1 MNLVFDFGA
10 VLFEWQPA
18 ELLRTHLNHLTPT
31 AEAAGELAADM
42 FHHEDWVA
50 FDRGTREL
58 PDVVAAM
65 ARRLALP
72 ADVLHGFLA
81 PIGERLMPITTSVDL
96 LERLRQRRDSRG
108 DVHLYYLSNMPSPF
122 ARVLESRHGFLRHFE
137 GGIFSG
143 DVKLAKPDPAIFE
156 LLAERHGLVPADTLF
171 IDDSAANVA
180 AARQLGWQA
189 IHCTAPAALPAQVAA
204 LLPP

>member
-18 ELLRTHLNHLTPT
+18 ELLRTHLSHLTPT
-31 AEAAGELAADM
+31 AEAARKLVVDM

-50 FDRGTREL
+50 FDRGMREL

-81 PIGERLMPITTSVDL
+81 PIGERLMPIATSVAL
-96 LERLRQRRDSRG
+96 LEQLQQRRANRG
-108 DVHLYYLSNMPSPF
+108 DVHLYFLSNMPSPF
-122 ARVLESRHGFLRHFE
+122 ARVLENRHDFLRHFE

-156 LLAERHGLVPADTLF
+156 LLARRYGLVPADTLF

-180 AARQLGWQA
+180 AARALGWQA
-189 IHCTAPAALPAQVAA
+189 IHCTEPAALPAQVAA
-204 LLPP
+204 LLPA

>member
-18 ELLRTHLNHLTPT
+18 ELLRTHLSHLTPT
-31 AEAAGELAADM
+31 AEAARKLAVDM
-42 FHHEDWVA
+42 FHHEDWIA

-58 PDVVAAM
+58 PDVVAAV

-72 ADVLHGFLA
+72 ADLLHGFLA
-81 PIGERLMPITTSVDL
+81 PIGERLMPIDTSVAL
-96 LERLRQRRDSRG
+96 LEQLQQRRASRG
-108 DVHLYYLSNMPSPF
+108 DVHLYFLSNMPAPF
-122 ARVLESRHGFLRHFE
+122 ARVLESRHDFLRHFE

-156 LLAERHGLVPADTLF
+156 LLAGRYGLVPADTLF
-171 IDDSAANVA
+171 IDDSAPNVA
-180 AARQLGWQA
+180 AARALGWQA
-189 IHCTAPAALPAQVAA
+189 IHCISPAALPDQLAA
-204 LLPP
+204 LLPA